1 MTQDITTT
9 APTPISKT
17 NDRVIEIKELY
28 KSFGSNEVLKGVTF
42 SVNKGENLVV
52 LGKSGSGKS
61 ITIKCIVG
69 LVVADEGEINVFGT
83 DITKIDNNELNEIRV
98 RIGFLFQNAA
108 LYDSMSVRENL
119 GFTLKRHAK
128 NLSAEELENQIK
140 DVLESVGL
148 AEAIDKMPSELSG
161 GMRKRIGLARTLIL
175 KPEIILYD
183 EPTTGLDTITSRE
196 ISELLL
202 EIQKKHKTS
211 SIIITHDMACAKHTA
226 DRLVILKDGVIH
238 IEGTYEELEKSD
250 DEWVRSFF
258 L

>member
-1 MTQDITTT
+1 MIQEKKNRD
-9 APTPISKT
+9 APALPDNKAPI
-17 NDRVIEIKELY
+17 IEITDLH
-28 KSFGSNEVLKGVTF
+28 KSFGKNQVLKGVNLI
-42 SVNKGENLVV
+42 VNKGENLVI

-61 ITIKCIVG
+61 ITIKCLVG
-69 LVVADEGEINVFGT
+69 LVVADKGEIKVFDT
-83 DITKIDNNELNEIRV
+83 DITKLDNAQLNEIRV

-119 GFTLKRHAK
+119 GFTLKRHVT
-128 NLSAEELENQIK
+128 NLSSEELEAQIVE
-140 DVLESVGL
+140 VLESVGL
-148 AEAIDKMPSELSG
+148 ADAIDKMPSELSG

-196 ISELLL
+196 ISELIL
-202 EIQKKHKTS
+202 EIQKKNKTS

-226 DRLVILKDGVIH
+226 DRLMILKDGIIH
-238 IEGTYEELEKSD
+238 AEGSYEELEKSD

-258 L
+258 I